1 MSTITVKEPT
11 SYLQKDI
18 IEKQVV
24 SQTYQDQLRTAL
36 EFLAEFPDYRPELQ
50 SVYLSVWTAVGRF

>member
-1 MSTITVKEPT
+1 MSAITIKEPT

-36 EFLAEFPDYRPELQ
+36 EFIAEHPNYIPGDSYAD
-50 SVYLSVWTAVGRF
+50 LSVWAPPERF